1 MNQFQYIDSQ
11 GNFIGPVS
19 LEGLRQLR
27 LEGKLG
33 DQTQVLNEATK
44 RFTTLGQLL
53 SNGGGVLFPVPPPPP
68 ERIIS
73 QTPITAIAP
82 SPAAPPQNPSRTA
95 AQPTTDE
102 KLLLDRVAKRSAT
115 RDRMVANQKVRTI
128 VCAIIV
134 GLGLLSLIGTLAGGK
149 EGVRNSLSDNLKW
162 SKEARD
168 AGLAGSDYA
177 AGMVADVTGLTDH
190 EYISSIGS
198 AVGFMLFGGM
208 IWLRWK
214 PLWEGWP
221 FMRAKSWTGAVF
233 FFIGFM
239 TLITEICR
247 GDQGGITGGIIFGG
261 IGVWL
266 FQSGISKTKAIIAHL
281 SAPALPQSPQSL

>member
-1 MNQFQYIDSQ
+1 MKGTILDFSIQS
-11 GNFIGPVS
+11 G
-19 LEGLRQLR
+19 EG
-27 LEGKLG
+27 
-33 DQTQVLNEATK
+33 
-44 RFTTLGQLL
+44 
-53 SNGGGVLFPVPPPPP
+53 
-68 ERIIS
+68 IIS
-73 QTPITAIAP
+73 GDDNNRYKFAGSEWKAE
-82 SPAAPPQNPSRTA
+82 AAPTRGQRVDFDQENGLAIQVYLEMSKTESRTEQ
-95 AQPTTDE
+95 QPNQKIQSAVPRNSGSQNTTED
-102 KLLLDRVAKRSAT
+102 KLLLDRVTKRSAT
-115 RDRMVANQKVRTI
+115 RDRMVANNKVRVI
-128 VCAIIV
+128 VSAIII

-149 EGVRNSLSDNLKW
+149 EGVRKNLADNLKW
-162 SKEARD
+162 SSSARD
-168 AGLAGSDYA
+168 AGFAGNDSVA
-177 AGMVADVTGLTDH
+177 ESVADITGLTDH

-221 FMRAKSWTGAVF
+221 FMRAKSWFGAVF

-266 FQSGISKTKAIIAHL
+266 FRSGISKTKAIVGHL
-281 SAPALPQSPQSL
+281 TA